1 MYRLWL
7 NRKLAFSQFKSEKLF
22 TSLLVSVCSR
32 VFARDICCYNIYYS
46 VQCDTNWL
54 WNALVC
60 ESIFEISCYY
70 TIIWSHYRFSL
81 LKDGIMLF
89 CHMRVMA
96 FIEWLTREKCFMMI
110 RILPSIFH
118 IFPSPPWTLT
128 CYILRSRQQHPV
140 LLPTIRWDWHDSLV
154 LIRRE
159 KFYNMFTNHDNVNFL
174 PEGQVHFC
182 LNFWSLTAWVQQ
194 FFFSLTS

>member
-1 MYRLWL
+1 MWYNWVM
-7 NRKLAFSQFKSEKLF
+7 KCIS
-22 TSLLVSVCSR
+22 VSVNIWNKLLLYNNNT
-32 VFARDICCYNIYYS
+32 RDIS
-46 VQCDTNWL
+46 L
-54 WNALVC
+54 K
-60 ESIFEISCYY
+60 
-70 TIIWSHYRFSL
+70 WSHYRFSL

-96 FIEWLTREKCFMMI
+96 FIDWLTREKCFMMI

-118 IFPSPPWTLT
+118 IFPSPPWILT

-159 KFYNMFTNHDNVNFL
+159 IKFYKMFANHNNVDFL
-174 PEGQVHFC
+174 PEDQVHFC
-182 LNFWSLTAWVQQ
+182 LNSLSLTAWVQQ
-194 FFFSLTS
+194 FFFSSTS

>member
-96 FIEWLTREKCFMMI
+96 FIEWLTREKMFYDDPNSSIHFSYFSKSSLDTDLLHFAIASTTSCFVTYDKMG
-110 RILPSIFH
+110 
-118 IFPSPPWTLT
+118 LT
-128 CYILRSRQQHPV
+128 
-140 LLPTIRWDWHDSLV
+140 W
-154 LIRRE
+154 
-159 KFYNMFTNHDNVNFL
+159 
-174 PEGQVHFC
+174 
-182 LNFWSLTAWVQQ
+182 
-194 FFFSLTS
+194 